1 MPNKIFDFG
10 PCGILVPIMDFYAGS
25 GFFHCFDKKSRDELS
40 SSQTTNSIA
49 VATPSSFESVV
60 CTDTPNGQTRI
71 MLHVN
76 VTSKLML
83 VCPIDAWFG
92 VTRVPRSITLL
103 AYPWVWLIII
113 VVFVVVVPIL
123 LYIDTTDDK
132 DDKNEIAV

>member
-60 CTDTPNGQTRI
+60 CTDTPNWTDKN
-71 MLHVN
+71 N
-76 VTSKLML
+76 VTCECYKQVNASMPDRCL
-83 VCPIDAWFG
+83 VWGDKGAKINNLTGLSMG
-92 VTRVPRSITLL
+92 VANNNCCICGGGSN
-103 AYPWVWLIII
+103 
-113 VVFVVVVPIL
+113 
-123 LYIDTTDDK
+123 TT
-132 DDKNEIAV
+132 IY